1 MYKLEVDM
9 KKNTMKRDMIKKEKG
24 AISTLALFTVLMFII
39 ILIGIFLSITTRQ
52 KSQLKSDMRIKDIYG
67 KDVEREERY

>member
-1 MYKLEVDM
+1 M

-67 KDVEREERY
+67 KDVERVNELYNELN